1 MFSSNLSQACFVP
14 QLLINRIAIVI
25 WIQWTDLLLAYVYN
39 SDKSFGSCLEPMAC
53 NSCMQT
59 GHIYHK
65 SWFCQRKVE
74 VLQLFKQTSYWVGNC
89 SYEMAHFLTSSF
101 GYWTLYCYWSYWNL
115 IFDMFMELNGWHWT
129 WYDMVFLK
137 CGIVNGYDLCYDLVN
152 YGMVCV
158 LHVFFFN
165 LFIAVSLR

>member
-1 MFSSNLSQACFVP
+1 MFSSNISQACFVP

-89 SYEMAHFLTSSF
+89 SYKMAHFLTSSF
-101 GYWTLYCYWSYWNL
+101 GYWILCIVIEVTETLPLTCLWNWTVG
-115 IFDMFMELNGWHWT
+115 IEHDMT
-129 WYDMVFLK
+129 W
-137 CGIVNGYDLCYDLVN
+137 
-152 YGMVCV
+152 
-158 LHVFFFN
+158 FF
-165 LFIAVSLR
+165 